1 MPKPA
6 DEFIKCQSVMARHKL
21 FQNASRLFRP
31 VTRHDRNG
39 DVVLSVNRCAI
50 VVVRRICEPSCRV
63 RSYPKTRSVSQA
75 LLRQDREV
83 SSRCQDFVPHEVKTY
98 HARSVADGAVAE
110 MALNRFANIGPQFR
124 QRISLIKDVVP
135 ERSCR
140 IAAIG
145 FVFMDFKHY
154 FSRHG
159 AVVPIMGATG
169 IEPCRV
175 KKVLLNSFSCQK
187 KALARNSMR
196 GSRNAA
202 CGVKPRARN
211 AADKPAQEPVA
222 VATYTEFLLT
232 S

>member
-1 MPKPA
+1 MCVH
-6 DEFIKCQSVMARHKL
+6 IRRHE
-21 FQNASRLFRP
+21 AS
-31 VTRHDRNG
+31 
-39 DVVLSVNRCAI
+39 
-50 VVVRRICEPSCRV
+50 
-63 RSYPKTRSVSQA
+63 SQA

-124 QRISLIKDVVP
+124 QRISLSKDVVP

-202 CGVKPRARN
+202 CGVKPRARK
-211 AADKPAQEPVA
+211 AAGHRLESRLTLLPPPPPLLPDFVDHAAAGAAATGVA
-222 VATYTEFLLT
+222 AIVGRADELALLAGKKAGAWVGRRRCL
-232 S
+232 